1 MNLNLLKEL
10 GVSKHDLQ
18 KYEMENYYE
27 GEYRDE
33 LCNSLGSWNTYKDST
48 YDYIGFGCSK
58 DIDELLALDRI
69 VKDIENIDVDT
80 YEID

>member
-18 KYEMENYYE
+18 KYEMGNYYE
-27 GEYRDE
+27 GEYKEE
-33 LCNSLGSWNTYKDST
+33 LCNSLGNWNTYKDST

-58 DIDELLALDRI
+58 DIDELLMYDRI
-69 VKDIENIDVDT
+69 IKDIENIDIDT
-80 YEID
+80 YEDN

>member
-10 GVSKHDLQ
+10 GVSKYDLQ

-27 GEYRDE
+27 VEYRDE
-33 LCNSLGSWNTYKDST
+33 LCNSLGSWDVYKDST
-48 YDYIGFGCSK
+48 YDYIGFGCSD
-58 DIDELLALDRI
+58 DIDELLALNRI
-69 VKDIENIDVDT
+69 VKDIENIDVYT